1 MKVGLL
7 HPGAMGAFVGSAVA
21 AAGHEVLWSGD
32 GRSDAT
38 RTRAA
43 GFGDAG
49 TLAALVQRSDAIVS
63 VCPPDHA
70 VEVAGAVAAVGF
82 AGFYLD
88 ANAVSPATVERIVE
102 LLPEARVVDAGI
114 IGGPSTDDAV
124 LHLAGAAAKQAAELF
139 DPETLRVNVL
149 DGPVGAASALKACY
163 AASSK
168 AVSATL
174 LAARAAAY
182 AAGVEGALL
191 AEWERTQP
199 GVAER
204 SNASLAGVHRKA
216 WRFAGEMGEAA
227 DFFEA
232 YGVPSGFSRAAAQTY
247 ARLAD
252 LKDRLD
258 DVAPREVLD
267 RIARAPVPDRHNGS
281 S

>member
-1 MKVGLL
+1 MIVGLL
-7 HPGAMGAFVGSAVA
+7 HPGQMGAFVGSAIA
-21 AAGHEVLWSGD
+21 AAGHEVQWAGE
-32 GRSDAT
+32 GRSEAT

-43 GFGDAG
+43 GFVDVD
-49 TLAALVQRSDAIVS
+49 TPRALVEQSDAIVS
-63 VCPPDHA
+63 VCPPDRA

-82 AGFYLD
+82 SGLYLD

-102 LLPEARVVDAGI
+102 LLRHARVVDAGI
-114 IGGPSTDDAV
+114 IGGPSSDDAV
-124 LHLAGAAAKQAAELF
+124 LHLAGAAAAEVASLF
-139 DPETLRVNVL
+139 DPETLRVSVL
-149 DGPVGAASALKACY
+149 DGAVGAASALKASY

-174 LAARAAAY
+174 LAARAAAH

-204 SNASLAGVHRKA
+204 SDASLALVHRKA
-216 WRFAGEMGEAA
+216 WRFTGEMTEAG
-227 DFFEA
+227 DFFDA
-232 YGVPSGFSRAAAQTY
+232 YGVPSGFSRAAAETY

-252 LKDRLD
+252 LKDRPD
-258 DVAPREVLD
+258 DVAPHEVLD
-267 RIARAPVPDRHNGS
+267 RIARAPARDDAHGS